1 MKKELPENLKDQ
13 VENMALVIDNI
24 FRRAPHTDKLKVAMV
39 KLNELPEPTKGF
51 CMAVCENLSS
61 KYSLFKGCV
70 CHKNY
75 IENGGIMA
83 LFNDL
88 KAVCAKCN
96 FNYEWA
102 TEFIYKHGKPNQ
114 KGETWVLNSG
124 ATIENPIAI
133 FTNWCKK
140 YKSCEGAYYAP

>member
-1 MKKELPENLKDQ
+1 MRYELPAEYKSQ
-13 VENMALVIDNI
+13 VVNMALVIDNMV
-24 FRRAPHTDKLKVAMV
+24 RRAPQTDETKKAFV
-39 KLNELPEPTKGF
+39 KLNELPEPTKEF
-51 CMAVCENLSS
+51 CIQVCDQLAK

-75 IENGGIMA
+75 LEKGIMA
-83 LFNDL
+83 LYEEL

-102 TEFIYKHGKPNQ
+102 KEFIYKHGTPNK
-114 KGETWVLNSG
+114 KGKTWVMDSG
-124 ATIENPIAI
+124 AEIENPIAI

-140 YKSCEGAYYAP
+140 FKQNEGAYYAP